1 MVHASTIKKPSR
13 EHRQPDYGPEGMRDN
28 NPKIR
33 VGQPSY
39 LLA

>member
-1 MVHASTIKKPSR
+1 MVHASTIKRPSR
-13 EHRQPDYGPEGMRDN
+13 EHERPDYGPEGMRDN

-33 VGQPSY
+33 AGRPSY